1 MTQTDPQRR
10 FKTAR
15 LVVLVVVTLL
25 ALWVGKEVPW
35 SKTVESKAA
44 PAEVPAAAKRRSAEP
59 LPGEV
64 ILKTYGTP
72 SSTVERDLEAVGHAF
87 ENLILLIKG
96 GEPFRMGA
104 NEEFAAALRGAN
116 RAQLRFLPDDHS
128 AFNAAGQIVDRWG
141 APLFFHVEAADRIDI
156 RSAGPDGAM
165 WTADDVQ
172 RLHSGRFHRGGA
184 LPEEDDSQTQR

>member
-1 MTQTDPQRR
+1 MSQTDPKRR
-10 FKTAR
+10 FNTVR
-15 LVVLVVVTLL
+15 VFVLVVVTLL

-35 SKTVESKAA
+35 SKTDESKAA
-44 PAEVPAAAKRRSAEP
+44 PAEVPAAAKRMSSES

-64 ILKTYGTP
+64 ILKGYGTP

-87 ENLILLIKG
+87 ENLTLLIKG

-116 RAQLRFLPDDHS
+116 RVQLPFLRDDHP

-141 APLFFHVEAADRIDI
+141 TPLFFHVEAANQVDI
-156 RSAGPDGAM
+156 RSAGPDGEM

-172 RLHSGRFHRGGA
+172 RLHSGRFHRGAA
-184 LPEEDDSQTQR
+184 LPGEDDSQTQR